1 MKKHHC
7 VFQPL
12 RLSNFFACV
21 YYVFASV
28 SVKLLLI
35 FSPPPSLNLFP
46 PFSYSWIQ
54 KPLNFHLQTHVV
66 CTCTGACIPSTNTHV
81 DILIYKFTTMYISV
95 KTQPARDYS
104 KGSFPR
110 AWGGYRWRLKG
121 HKYTDGDR
129 DYSSGPAQCLEGG
142 SLIRWP
148 LSSSAF
154 VCPCAAGH
162 TRAASALT

>member
-1 MKKHHC
+1 
-7 VFQPL
+7 
-12 RLSNFFACV
+12 
-21 YYVFASV
+21 
-28 SVKLLLI
+28 
-35 FSPPPSLNLFP
+35 
-46 PFSYSWIQ
+46 
-54 KPLNFHLQTHVV
+54 
-66 CTCTGACIPSTNTHV
+66 
-81 DILIYKFTTMYISV
+81 MYISV

-110 AWGGYRWRLKG
+110 ARGGYRWRLKG